1 MLIKQ
6 LTEKKFLKKQYVIEN
21 IKTMMSKMITTG
33 QTPAKK
39 YW

>member
-6 LTEKKFLKKQYVIEN
+6 LTEKKIPEKPIHNRKHQNHDV
-21 IKTMMSKMITTG
+21 KTG